1 VAAQLAMM
9 AGLAKTQAE
18 TGKTQAET
26 QAIPVKTQLE
36 QAQAEAANYKDDPNL
51 GLVDIRT
58 KKPISDSATAPL
70 DANEA
75 AVLGKQPGEK
85 VPLKLKNTA
94 SEIVNRGVHLVQAN
108 GRSLMA
114 DSRGNVI
121 KDMGTAN
128 PIVLNQIQ
136 QGGFAGTSKVPEG
149 VTGEAA
155 LAYLDPNTA
164 AAVRMIGDGK
174 GDFQTFA
181 SRMNPQAKA
190 NLAGYVHAY
199 NPDFDQK
206 TYTVAKQAAEAFTS
220 GSQGQ
225 QLMAINTARYHM
237 ETFKELARALGNGDT
252 HLFNEVKQAWK
263 SSLAAKRLPISRLPS
278 RHSLV
283 RLEKRLPARTSHSL
297 TEARSGMPSTRPK

>member
-1 VAAQLAMM
+1 
-9 AGLAKTQAE
+9 
-18 TGKTQAET
+18 
-26 QAIPVKTQLE
+26 
-36 QAQAEAANYKDDPNL
+36 
-51 GLVDIRT
+51 
-58 KKPISDSATAPL
+58 L

-94 SEIVNRGVHLVQAN
+94 SEIVNRGVHMVQAN
-108 GRSLMA
+108 GRSIMA

-136 QGGFAGTSKVPEG
+136 QGGFAATTKVPDG

-181 SRMNPQAKA
+181 SRMNPQAKG
-190 NLAGYVHAY
+190 NLGWIRSCLQSGLRPADLHGCQAGCRSAPAGRGLSSSHQWIV
-199 NPDFDQK
+199 
-206 TYTVAKQAAEAFTS
+206 
-220 GSQGQ
+220 
-225 QLMAINTARYHM
+225 
-237 ETFKELARALGNGDT
+237 RA
-252 HLFNEVKQAWK
+252 
-263 SSLAAKRLPISRLPS
+263 
-278 RHSLV
+278 
-283 RLEKRLPARTSHSL
+283 
-297 TEARSGMPSTRPK
+297 ST